1 MDWIDELKYVE
12 SQKAAQ
18 IRLLQRNRGSLLARA
33 HAAEDVLREVLD
45 FLEHASIS
53 YSNGVTHN
61 GFDEG
66 DVRGGEMHNA
76 LVAKIKKTLGHPAI
90 VYGIE
95 E

>member
-18 IRLLQRNRGSLLARA
+18 IRLLQRNRGSLL
-33 HAAEDVLREVLD
+33 LREVLD